1 MNTRKQRNLLSL
13 GLVVGAIGGA
23 VAAYFYAP
31 QNGDKTKEMLAKRAN
46 NFAQT
51 SILRTQNT
59 LINIE
64 KRLEDK

>member
-31 QNGDKTKEMLAKRAN
+31 QKGDKTKAMLAKHAN

-51 SILRTQNT
+51 SILRTQKA

-64 KRLEDK
+64 QILEAK